1 MYTSFAYGL
10 RIQSELPL
18 LQPVLDSEPPDIVVR
33 FDSLHQV
40 AAEPD
45 LSNQILIDLPL
56 NVKLLIRDGCEVIID
71 APLETDR
78 AVMRAYVLGTAMAFV
93 LRQRGLMVLHASCV
107 AREDMADSKCGADSW
122 CGAIAF
128 LGGSGWGK
136 STLASAF
143 HQRGYRLITDD
154 VMALCLDTA
163 TPQVVPSFPE
173 VKLLPDAMMAVG
185 AQTDAMPLLHSL
197 SHKQIQ
203 RLETRFAQMPVPLKH
218 LFVLQGGD
226 FNQIQPLSRTQAF
239 PELIQHSRATK
250 MLYDQNC
257 RVQHFHQCSRL
268 AKEIPMAYLQRPRSL
283 EQLPQLITFI
293 ESYLAP
299 HNLGCVG
306 LT

>member
-18 LQPVLDSEPPDIVVR
+18 LQPVLDSERPDIVVR
-33 FDSLHQV
+33 FGSLHQV
-40 AAEPD
+40 AAEFD
-45 LSNQILIDLPL
+45 HGNQILIDLPL
-56 NVKLLIRDGCEVIID
+56 RVKLLIRNGCEVVID
-71 APLETDR
+71 APSETDR
-78 AVMRAYVLGTAMAFV
+78 VALRAYVLGTAMAFV

-107 AREDMADSKCGADSW
+107 AREDADSGS
-122 CGAIAF
+122 GAIAF

-143 HQRGYRLITDD
+143 HQQGYRLITDD
-154 VMALCLDTA
+154 VMALRLDSATA
-163 TPQVVPSFPE
+163 QVVPSYPE

-185 AQTDAMPLLHSL
+185 AQTDAMPMLHSL

-203 RLETRFAQMPVPLKH
+203 CLETRFAQTPVPLKH
-218 LFVLQGGD
+218 LFVLRAGD
-226 FNQIQPLSRTQAF
+226 FNQIQPLSPTQAF

-250 MLYDQNC
+250 MLCDQTY

-283 EQLPQLITFI
+283 EQLPQLIAFI
-293 ESYLAP
+293 EAHLKTLHA
-299 HNLGCVG
+299 GCAG
-306 LT
+306 LL

>member
-18 LQPVLDSEPPDIVVR
+18 LQPVLDSERPDIVVR
-33 FDSLHQV
+33 FGSLHQV
-40 AAEPD
+40 AAETD
-45 LSNQILIDLPL
+45 LNNQILIELPL
-56 NVKLLIRDGCEVIID
+56 NVKLLIRNGCEVVID

-78 AVMRAYVLGTAMAFV
+78 VALRAYVLGTAMAFV

-107 AREDMADSKCGADSW
+107 AREDVADSGD
-122 CGAIAF
+122 GAIAF

-143 HQRGYRLITDD
+143 HQQGYRLITDD
-154 VMALCLDTA
+154 VMALRLETGS
-163 TPQVVPSFPE
+163 PQVVPSYPE
-173 VKLLPDAMMAVG
+173 VKLLPDAMTAVG
-185 AQTDAMPLLHSL
+185 TQTDTMPMLHSL

-203 RLETRFAQMPVPLKH
+203 RLETRFAQTPVPLKH
-218 LFVLQGGD
+218 LFVLQAGD

-250 MLYDQNC
+250 MLYDQTC

-283 EQLPQLITFI
+283 EQLPQLIAFI
-293 ESYLAP
+293 EAHLKTLNA
-299 HNLGCVG
+299 GCAGFV
-306 LT
+306 